1 MKLYVKWTDLDQ
13 ALNAYRKTPSPPPP
27 PETHPSPEAVEA
39 LQKVGELANQL
50 EGFMDEYKQL
60 QVSMTMV
67 IHKIYKLKL

>member
-13 ALNAYRKTPSPPPP
+13 ALNAYRKSSSPPPP

-50 EGFMDEYKQL
+50 EGFMNEYKQL
-60 QVSMTMV
+60 QVT
-67 IHKIYKLKL
+67 KISHWLTW